1 MDILFILSGFLM
13 SFSISLLIVL
23 SKPLHTHLSSDT
35 LQGDQK
41 FHQGD
46 VPRIGGIAIFVS
58 LVAAWFFFFP
68 DPVFAKILLASLPV
82 FLTGL
87 WEDIFKSVSSLRRL
101 IAALIAGAL
110 FIYLSGYTLTSTD
123 IYLFDVVFA
132 ALYLFPILTI
142 IAVAALSNAINIIDG
157 FNGLASGSVVLMALA
172 IAYLGYQSADMLVMQ
187 LALLFAAAVGG
198 FFVVNFPRGLLFLGD
213 AGAYLNGYILGV
225 LAILLVERNEQITPL
240 VLLVIFAYPIIELLF
255 SIYRKTLRKGHRPDH
270 PDKVHF
276 HMLVYRKYG
285 RHIGGSFISPNA
297 ATGALLM
304 LLPLSG
310 LAVVACLPVTRTT
323 TLLYFIIFAL
333 AYLRFYRRLSL
344 RG

>member
-23 SKPLHTHLSSDT
+23 SKPLHTHFSSDT

-123 IYLFDVVFA
+123 IYLFDMVFA

-142 IAVAALSNAINIIDG
+142 ISISAFSNAINIIDG
-157 FNGLASGSVVLMALA
+157 FNGLASGSSAIMALS

-213 AGAYLNGYILGV
+213 AGAYLNGFMLSV
-225 LAILLVERNEQITPL
+225 LAVMLVERNADITPL
-240 VLLVIFAYPIIELLF
+240 ILLVIFAYPIIELLF
-255 SIYRKTLRKGHRPDH
+255 SIYRKTLRKGHRPDQ

-276 HMLVYRKYG
+276 HMLVYRSYARRWARTKLYQNA
-285 RHIGGSFISPNA
+285 IAGGLMLSFSAFGLLVVIAFPITRA
-297 ATGALLM
+297 GALLCFF
-304 LLPLSG
+304 
-310 LAVVACLPVTRTT
+310 AIVFVYFY
-323 TLLYFIIFAL
+323 LYKKM
-333 AYLRFYRRLSL
+333 SL
-344 RG
+344 N